1 MEFDIIYPEDKTDI
15 FNAKCIIAAVFFDEN
30 ELLAFGVKSDSLEL
44 DDAFYNYNQFEKAF
58 ELWSSPKYLSDF
70 YNQFKTYFQTE
81 YWHGISEQTFL
92 SEVIRS
98 VNTIRKKI
106 IEAIENNTFHNL
118 IKPLE
123 KVEEQKRLYESIRV
137 KLKQGTIIGHYPFR
151 FYAIEVEE
159 NKCYLIT
166 GATIKVHKDM
176 KKADNTGIELNKLE
190 HTLQYLDNHQINT
203 KETFLAKAH
212 IE

>member
-1 MEFDIIYPEDKTDI
+1 MEFDIIYPENKADAFD
-15 FNAKCIIAAVFFDEN
+15 AECVIAAVFFDED
-30 ELLAFGVKSDSLEL
+30 ELRTFGVKSDSLEL

-58 ELWSSPKYLSDF
+58 KLWSSPQYLSDF

-81 YWHGISEQTFL
+81 YWRDISETTFL
-92 SEVIRS
+92 TEVSRS
-98 VNTIRKKI
+98 LNKIRKTI
-106 IEAIENNTFHNL
+106 IDAMENNTFHEL
-118 IKPLE
+118 IKPLDAAEEE
-123 KVEEQKRLYESIRV
+123 KRIYESIRV

-176 KKADNTGIELNKLE
+176 KKADNTDIELTKLE
-190 HTLQYLDNHQINT
+190 HALKYINYNDIDT
-203 KETFLAKAH
+203 KDTFVTHAL
-212 IE
+212 